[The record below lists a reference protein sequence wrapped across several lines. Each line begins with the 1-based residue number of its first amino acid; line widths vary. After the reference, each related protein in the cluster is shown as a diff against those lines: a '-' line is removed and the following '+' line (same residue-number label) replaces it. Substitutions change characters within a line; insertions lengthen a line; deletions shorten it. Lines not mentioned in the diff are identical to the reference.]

1 MKKHRKLLR
10 LFILLSFI
18 LVLVYHEKI
27 ITFFDSMTMPSNEE
41 ICKQTPINI
50 GNLLLNVHEQN
61 FNRSNKS
68 FKERRLK
75 SNDLSKLNV
84 TSRNESSFKHRVAI
98 IVPYRNR
105 ERNLKIFLKYMHQFL
120 SEQNIFYG
128 IYLVEPIGDLLFNR
142 AQLLNI
148 GFVESLKN
156 NPKWNCFIFH
166 DIDLLPENDSNLYQ
180 CNAQVPKQMAISISN
195 YNYTY

>member
-1 MKKHRKLLR
+1 MGDDFGN
-10 LFILLSFI
+10 FIQKRTRFPLN
-18 LVLVYHEKI
+18 
-27 ITFFDSMTMPSNEE
+27 DE
-41 ICKQTPINI
+41 ICKKLPKNIETKLQIKQIN
-50 GNLLLNVHEQN
+50 
-61 FNRSNKS
+61 FTSNK
-68 FKERRLK
+68 KAI
-75 SNDLSKLNV
+75 
-84 TSRNESSFKHRVAI
+84 NEHRVAI